1 MRCINQKLIEEI
13 ILEIKLCENITERE
27 LANRFLVSE
36 RTIRRYIK
44 KLKGSNRVELINN
57 GKKKKWKIIDKN
69 LS

>member
-44 KLKGSNRVELINN
+44 KLKGSNRVVLINN